1 VSDLIISKRYA
12 KALMSL
18 GKEDGNY
25 AEYGRQLAE
34 FAELFAASGE
44 LVSVLTNPQFNLDD
58 RRRVLGAIMDKTGQ
72 TGVIRN
78 FLNLMLD
85 KDRIG
90 LVPEVLTVYQGLTD
104 ELAGLK
110 RAEVTSATPL
120 ADAEVARV
128 KEVLTGVVGGRVEVD
143 IQVDESLIG
152 GLVARIGDLVF
163 DGSVKTQL
171 LGLKESLKRGEL
183 V

>member
-1 VSDLIISKRYA
+1 VGDLIISKRYA

-18 GKEDGNY
+18 GKEDGKY
-25 AEYGRQLAE
+25 DEYGRQLAD
-34 FAELFAASGE
+34 FAELFAESAE

-58 RRRVLGAIMDKTGQ
+58 RRQVLGVVLDKTGQ
-72 TGVIRN
+72 TGVVRN

-90 LVPEVLTVYQGLTD
+90 LVPEVLAVYQGLTD

-110 RAEVTSATPL
+110 RAEVTSAAEL
-120 ADAEVARV
+120 DDAEVDRV
-128 KEVLTGVVGGRVEVD
+128 KQALAQVVGGRVEVD
-143 IQVDESLIG
+143 VQVDGSLIG

>member
-1 VSDLIISKRYA
+1 MGDLIISKRYA

-25 AEYGRQLAE
+25 AEYGQRLADFGE
-34 FAELFAASGE
+34 MFAASGE
-44 LVSVLTNPQFNLDD
+44 LMSVLTNPQFNLED
-58 RRRVLGAIMDKTGQ
+58 RRQVLGAVMDKMGLS
-72 TGVIRN
+72 GVVRN

-85 KDRIG
+85 KGRIG
-90 LVPEVLTVYQGLTD
+90 LVPEVLEVYQGLTD
-104 ELAGLK
+104 DLAGLK

-120 ADAEVARV
+120 ADDEVARI
-128 KEVLTGVVGGRVEVD
+128 KEVLTGVVGGHVEVD
-143 IQVDESLIG
+143 VQVDQSLIG

-163 DGSVKTQL
+163 DGTVKTQL

>member
-1 VSDLIISKRYA
+1 VGDLIISKRYA

-25 AEYGRQLAE
+25 AEYGRQLDDFGA
-34 FAELFAASGE
+34 LFATSGE
-44 LVSVLTNPQFNLDD
+44 LISVLTNPQFNLDD
-58 RRRVLGAIMDKTGQ
+58 RRRVLAAVLDKLDLKGI
-72 TGVIRN
+72 VRN

-85 KDRIG
+85 KGRIG

-104 ELAGLK
+104 GLAGLK
-110 RAEVTSATPL
+110 RAEVTSAAPL
-120 ADAEVARV
+120 ADDEVARI
-128 KEVLTGVVGGRVEVD
+128 KDVLTGVVGGRVEVD
-143 IQVDESLIG
+143 VQVDQSLIG
-152 GLVARIGDLVF
+152 GLVARIGDMVF

>member
-1 VSDLIISKRYA
+1 VGDLIISKRYA

-25 AEYGRQLAE
+25 AEYGRQLAD
-34 FAELFAASGE
+34 FTALFAASGE
-44 LVSVLTNPQFNLDD
+44 LDSVLTNPQFNLDD
-58 RRRVLGAIMDKTGQ
+58 RRQVLVAIMDKMGL

-90 LVPEVLTVYQGLTD
+90 LVDEVLAVYQGLTD

-110 RAEVTSATPL
+110 RAEVTSAEPL
-120 ADAEVARV
+120 ADAEVDRI
-128 KEVLTGVVGGRVEVD
+128 KEVLASVVGGQVEVD
-143 IQVDESLIG
+143 VQVDGSLIG